1 MKATLYRRWVRSVL
15 ITFALCNGAA
25 YAASNTPQQNYI
37 LKCSGCH
44 NMDGS
49 GSVPGG
55 IPPLPGYLGAFM
67 DDEQGRV
74 YLMNVPGVVASGL
87 NNHELAVLMNYLNDK
102 WGDKANAKP
111 YSPEEIA
118 QIRSAPLE
126 DVVKYRR
133 EIVKR
138 FNEQGIATGSYP
150 WP

>member
-1 MKATLYRRWVRSVL
+1 MKIRHYRRWLQSGVLSLSVMSGML
-15 ITFALCNGAA
+15 FAT
-25 YAASNTPQQNYI
+25 SNTPQQNYI

-44 NMDGS
+44 DSDGS

-67 DDEQGRV
+67 DDDQGRI

-87 NNHELAVLMNYLNDK
+87 NNHDLAVLMNYLNDK
-102 WGDKANAKP
+102 WGDKVNARP
-111 YSPEEIA
+111 YTAEEIA
-118 QIRSAPLE
+118 QIRSAPLQ

-133 EIVKR
+133 QIVER
-138 FNEQGIATGSYP
+138 FNLSGIETGSYP